1 MQPLVSMAGVA
12 LGYGRKRVL
21 EGVGLE
27 IRRGDYAALVGA
39 NGSGKTTLLRG
50 ILGLLRPLAG
60 SVTRAPGVRFGYVP
74 QGQTVDEA
82 FPLTAHEV
90 VAMGRY
96 ARLRPLGRPCVADQE
111 AVRAA
116 LSDVGARELENELF
130 RDLSGGQ
137 KQRVLIARALAGEP
151 DVLVLDEHTAG
162 LDLGG
167 EHAVAAL
174 IDRLQSERRF
184 AVLAVSHSLNLVV
197 NHARTIGLIRD
208 GRFSFAPAHEMLR
221 GDFLTDFYGVPL
233 QVLEVAGRKV
243 VA

>member
-1 MQPLVSMAGVA
+1 MQLLVSMSGVA

-21 EGVGLE
+21 SRVGLE

-50 ILGLLRPLAG
+50 ILGLLKPLEG
-60 SVTRAPGVRFGYVP
+60 TISRAPGLRFGYVP

-90 VAMGRY
+90 VAMGRF
-96 ARLRPLGRPCVADQE
+96 ARLMPLRRPGGADRE

-116 LSDVGARELENELF
+116 LSEVGALELECELF

-151 DVLVLDEHTAG
+151 DVLVLDEHTTG

-174 IDRLQSERRF
+174 IDRLQHERRF
-184 AVLAVSHSLNLVV
+184 AVLAVSHSLNLVA

-208 GRFSFAPAHEMLR
+208 GRFSFAPAAEMLR
-221 GDFLTDFYGVPL
+221 GDFLSDFYGVPL

-243 VA
+243 IA